1 MDWGRDDIADE
12 QPATET
18 VERELVPEGTHDFR
32 IKEVLEDDARV
43 ELRLVH
49 DDRRFGWVFCKLPKE
64 ADWAQRIASSLRKSL
79 GISPDDWATMQ
90 AGDLAGRRVAAE
102 IYHKLGKTGATWVN
116 VRKFV
121 AVERAERAEPKPA
134 AARSQP
140 AKAAAAFKASATSP
154 DDIPF

>member
-1 MDWGRDDIADE
+1 MDWGNDDIAE
-12 QPATET
+12 EPKPAEAA
-18 VERELVPEGTHDFR
+18 ERELVPEGLHDFR

-49 DDRRFGWVFCKLPKE
+49 DDKRFGWVFCRLPKD
-64 ADWAQRIASSLRKSL
+64 ADWARRIASSLRKSL
-79 GISPDDWATMQ
+79 GIAADDWAAMQ

-102 IYHKLGKTGATWVN
+102 IYHRIGKTGGTFVN

-121 AVERAERAEPKPA
+121 AVERAEPKPA
-134 AARSQP
+134 AARSQT
-140 AKAAAAFKASATSP
+140 AKAAAAFKAAATSG

>member
-12 QPATET
+12 PQAAKPAT
-18 VERELVPEGTHDFR
+18 ERELVPEGLHDFR
-32 IKEVLEDDARV
+32 IREVLEDDARV

-49 DDRRFGWVFCKLPKE
+49 DDKRFGWVFCKLPKD
-64 ADWAQRIASSLRKSL
+64 ADWAKRIASGLRKSL
-79 GISPDDWATMQ
+79 GITADDWANMQ

-102 IYHKLGKTGATWVN
+102 IYHKVGKSGPTWVN

-121 AVERAERAEPKPA
+121 AVERPEPPA
-134 AARSQP
+134 AAQPRSKP
-140 AKAAAAFKASATSP
+140 AMAAAAFKASATSG

>member
-12 QPATET
+12 PQAAAPAT
-18 VERELVPEGTHDFR
+18 ERELVPEGLHDFR
-32 IKEVLEDDARV
+32 IREVLEDDARV

-49 DDRRFGWVFCKLPKE
+49 DDRRFGWVFCKLPKD
-64 ADWAQRIASSLRKSL
+64 ADWAKRIASSLRTSL
-79 GISPDDWATMQ
+79 GISPEDWATMQ

-121 AVERAERAEPKPA
+121 AVERAEPKPA

-140 AKAAAAFKASATSP
+140 AKAAAAFKASASSP